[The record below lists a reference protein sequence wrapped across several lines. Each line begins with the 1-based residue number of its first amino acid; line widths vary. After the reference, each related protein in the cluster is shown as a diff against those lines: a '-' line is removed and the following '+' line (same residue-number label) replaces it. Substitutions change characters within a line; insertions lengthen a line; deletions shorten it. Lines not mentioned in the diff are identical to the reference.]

1 MDKKYSTKKHLPLK
15 ISSEDSWEEYNQK
28 QVRRYYNTNSNWK
41 QKMQTLP
48 DEEKQR
54 LFFKYALEGNKKMVK
69 FLFENGKVD
78 LDAVDADGNTP
89 LMFAVKSGKR
99 EVAEYLLKKGA
110 KVDYIDNFGVS
121 PLHLATRKNSLE
133 LVTLFLE
140 YGANINIC
148 DNYNQTPIFDAV
160 MENNPKMIELLFE
173 NGAKISYQNREGRT
187 PLMVSSYNKFRQEA
201 MCTLLKLGADVNVV
215 DKMGRDAFMHAI
227 NNNNGA
233 MMDILLK
240 AGAVINR
247 KDMAGFTPLMICAK
261 RGNREGV
268 RVLISRG
275 ADVFV
280 RNAKM
285 QSAFDIAR
293 ACDNKTCAEI
303 IAKAEKIYNSQM
315 TDAQKIQELKKFATH
330 NRVCNS
336 CQK

>member
-1 MDKKYSTKKHLPLK
+1 MNKKYNKKKHLPLK
-15 ISSEDSWEEYNQK
+15 ISSEDSWAEYNQK

-41 QKMQTLP
+41 QKMQALP
-48 DEEKQR
+48 EDEKQR

-78 LDAVDADGNTP
+78 LNAVDADGNTP

-99 EVAEYLLKKGA
+99 EVVEYLLKKGA
-110 KVDYIDNFGVS
+110 QIDYIDNFGVS
-121 PLHLATRKNSLE
+121 PLHLATRKNCE
-133 LVTLFLE
+133 DLVYLLLE
-140 YGANINIC
+140 YGANINLC

-160 MENNPKMIELLFE
+160 MENNPKMIELLFV
-173 NGAKISYQNREGRT
+173 NGANINHQNREGRT
-187 PLMVSSYNKFRQEA
+187 PLMVSSYNRFRQEA
-201 MCTLLKLGADVNVV
+201 MCTLLYLGADVNIV
-215 DKMGRDAFMHAI
+215 DNSGRDAFMHAI
-227 NNNNGA
+227 SNNNGA

-240 AGAVINR
+240 AGANKNLIDN
-247 KDMAGFTPLMICAK
+247 AGFTPLMICAK
-261 RGNREGV
+261 HGNREGV

-285 QSAFDIAR
+285 QSALDIAL
-293 ACDNKTCAEI
+293 AYNNKTCAEI

-315 TDAQKIQELKKFATH
+315 TAEQKTQELKKFATH

-336 CQK
+336 CQR